1 MRGRRVDAQRKAGR
15 DTLGWLTLADGQ
27 RLCVHDWPQA
37 DAHDGVLIV
46 HGLGEHAGRYAT
58 LAAWFNARGYAVRS
72 YDQRGHGRSPGR
84 RGALSRPLELIDDL
98 AGAYADFA
106 ASLPAPPV
114 LLGHSMGGLVALRA
128 VLDRRVAP
136 PALVLSSPALRAWTP
151 PWEQALATWLARVLP
166 NLPLRS
172 GLPFDALS
180 HEASVVD
187 AYRHDPLRSGWIT
200 PRLARFIFE
209 SGRHCIEAAASLS
222 VPTLLLAAGA
232 DRLVDARGSHAFAA
246 AACPSGRLTVRL
258 YEDLFHELFNEAEPG
273 RGRVLAQLEAWLD
286 HHP

>member
-1 MRGRRVDAQRKAGR
+1 MDTQRQAGR
-15 DTLGWLTLADGQ
+15 DTLGWLTLADGR

-37 DAHDGVLIV
+37 GARAGVLIV
-46 HGLGEHAGRYAT
+46 HGLGEHAGRYMA
-58 LAAWFNARGYAVRS
+58 LASWFNARGYAVRG
-72 YDQRGHGRSPGR
+72 YDQRGHGRTPGR
-84 RGALSRPLELIDDL
+84 RGALSRPLELVDDL
-98 AGAYADFA
+98 AAAYGDFA
-106 ASLPAPPV
+106 ATLGQPPV

-128 VLDRRVAP
+128 VLDKRATP

-151 PWEQALATWLARVLP
+151 AWEQALATRLARVLP

-172 GLPFDALS
+172 GLPFEALS

-209 SGRHCIEAAASLS
+209 SGRHCIEAAASLP
-222 VPTLLLAAGA
+222 VPTLLLVAGA
-232 DRLVDARGSHAFAA
+232 DRLVDARGSRAFAA
-246 AACPSGRLTVRL
+246 AARASGKLTVHV

-273 RGRVLAQLEAWLD
+273 RGRVLADLEAWLD
-286 HHP
+286 HTL